1 MRIEQDN
8 FRHLLTGYLPGATQ
22 AQHMFRMLTAT
33 LVPDASLAGKERLE
47 SFTLQILQQSNGG
60 DITVAVRA

>member
-22 AQHMFRMLTAT
+22 AQHMFRMLTAA
-33 LVPDASLAGKERLE
+33 LVPDAGLAGKERLE
-47 SFTLQILQQSNGG
+47 SFTLQVLQQGNGRY
-60 DITVAVRA
+60 VAVMV